1 MSTATE
7 TLNQTVQ
14 QRLDAGLMEHLQAL
28 EGTDINDV
36 TVEAVAKAAG
46 VSRATAYRYLGSR
59 EELLRRA
66 ALALVSGHADQCRE
80 AVARATTVAQQVEET
95 FAFTIRQTIQDRHL
109 QMLMKSPRTA
119 GLIEAVQGLMASI
132 LLPTLQEGQRAGQV
146 RDDLSADELITW
158 LLEQLHLLTRKR
170 LTEDQARQ
178 WVQNFVIPVLDPPG
192 NADGRLRSQVRA
204 LLDDV
209 QGRLQEVNVSIVA
222 GRYTFRA

>member
-1 MSTATE
+1 MTTSTDA
-7 TLNQTVQ
+7 LNQTVQ
-14 QRLDAGLMEHLQAL
+14 QRLDSGLMEHLNTL

-36 TVEAVAKAAG
+36 TVEGVAKAAG

-66 ALALVSGHADQCRE
+66 ALALVEGHADQCRE
-80 AVARATTVAQQVEET
+80 AVGRATTVAQQVEET
-95 FAFTIRQTIQDRHL
+95 FAFTIRQTIADRRL
-109 QMLMKSPRTA
+109 QMLLKSPRTA
-119 GLIEAVQGLMASI
+119 GLIEAVQQLTASI

-146 RDDLSADELITW
+146 RDDISADELITW
-158 LLEQLHLLTRKR
+158 LVEQLELLTRKR
-170 LTEDQARQ
+170 MTEEQTRQ
-178 WVQNFVIPVLDPPG
+178 WVQIFVIPVLDPPG

>member
-1 MSTATE
+1 
-7 TLNQTVQ
+7 LNHTVQ
-14 QRLDAGLMEHLQAL
+14 QRLDIGLMEHLNAL

-80 AVARATTVAQQVEET
+80 AVARAT
-95 FAFTIRQTIQDRHL
+95 IQDRHL
-109 QMLMKSPRTA
+109 QMLVKSPRTA
-119 GLIEAVQGLMASI
+119 GLIEAVQELMASI
-132 LLPTLQEGQRAGQV
+132 LLPTLHEGQRAGQV
-146 RDDLSADELITW
+146 RDDLSADELIAW
-158 LLEQLHLLTRKR
+158 LLDQLHLLTRKR
-170 LTEDQARQ
+170 LTEEQSRQ
-178 WVQNFVIPVLDPPG
+178 WVQTFVIPVLDPPG